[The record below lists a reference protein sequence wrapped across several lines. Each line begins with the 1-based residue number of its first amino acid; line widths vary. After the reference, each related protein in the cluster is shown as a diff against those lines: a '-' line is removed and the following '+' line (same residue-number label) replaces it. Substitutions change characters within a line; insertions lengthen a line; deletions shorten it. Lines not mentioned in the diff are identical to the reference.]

1 MLKANNDKAMK
12 GTFPID
18 PRFNAALATAN
29 GWANFNA
36 AGG

>member
-1 MLKANNDKAMK
+1 ML
-12 GTFPID
+12 GTVPID